1 MIKYEVYE
9 GVFDMDFA
17 DTSATLVDATEKGR
31 LRNIIN
37 NLDMYADNIKNFLY
51 ITNMVK
57 IYLIASKIVNT
68 IDIVYFII

>member
-17 DTSATLVDATEKGR
+17 DTSATMIDATEKGR

-37 NLDMYADNIKNFLY
+37 NINMYSTNIKTVTELYTKVLEDDSVSYFLP
-51 ITNMVK
+51 K
-57 IYLIASKIVNT
+57 ILV
-68 IDIVYFII
+68 

>member
-17 DTSATLVDATEKGR
+17 DTSAVMIDATEKGR

-37 NLDMYADNIKNFLY
+37 NINMYSTNIKTVTELY
-51 ITNMVK
+51 K
-57 IYLIASKIVNT
+57 SIAR
-68 IDIVYFII
+68 